1 MSTTTQRPSISIV
14 TASLNQAQFLGEALH
29 SVRAQTYPACE
40 HLVLDGGS
48 SDATPA
54 LLHSFGESAPAHPLL
69 WRSHPDAGQSAAL
82 NEGFA
87 QAKGDIIGWLNADDR
102 YRPQCLEHVAQ
113 TFAEHPEIDVLYG
126 DYTFINSAGHHLA
139 LRREIEFSHFI
150 LKYHRVL
157 YIPTTSTF
165 FRRRIVD
172 DGYRLREDLH
182 YAMDLEFFLHL
193 ADDGFRFVHL
203 PRVLADFRIHDAA
216 KSSRFID
223 LQRKEHRQIVLASIP
238 LARRIKSPHLR
249 SAAASALQIPAAL
262 LRYAEKALRGY
273 YLHDRCESLFLQE
286 QIREW
291 ERS

>member
-1 MSTTTQRPSISIV
+1 MSTSAQRPSISIV
-14 TASLNQAQFLGEALH
+14 TPSLNQAQFLGEALH
-29 SVRAQTYPACE
+29 SVRKQTYPASE

-48 SDATPA
+48 GDATPN
-54 LLHSFGESAPAHPLL
+54 LLHSFGESHPTHPFA

-102 YRPQCLEHVAQ
+102 YRPDCFHHVAHF
-113 TFAEHPEIDVLYG
+113 FANNLHIDILYG
-126 DYTFINSAGHHLA
+126 DYTFVDTTGHHIA

-150 LKYHRVL
+150 LKYHRIL

-172 DGYRLREDLH
+172 DGFRLREDLH
-182 YAMDLEFFLHL
+182 YAMDLEFFLRL
-193 ADDGFRFVHL
+193 AGAGFRFGHL
-203 PRVLADFRIHDAA
+203 PRVLADFRVHDAA

-223 LQRKEHRQIVLASIP
+223 RQRKEHRQIVLASLP
-238 LARRIKSPHLR
+238 LARRIRSPHLR

-273 YLHDRCESLFLQE
+273 YLHNRCESLFLQE
-286 QIREW
+286 QIRG
-291 ERS
+291 SDPS